1 MAVIHAPRDSMR
13 MQRRLMEYELSHG
26 IVWLHESLNGERLA
40 HQFLKAII
48 RLIHKSA
55 GCQTG
60 CIEEAFTQSLAAGL
74 VSFAQQNPE
83 VWVWFNRLLGEAVKP
98 GASFEHVASGARHRS
113 FCIPKVVLVDRHVVR
128 FRPLGHHA
136 AVRHQ
141 VDGYFSATKSD
152 RTVELYECLHGPQ
165 RAVVFVHEVTHA
177 IHSVGPAADARH
189 PGSIRVR
196 PGSRLAA
203 IRETEPERMDV
214 ARCDDSRAISI
225 RATGPAQLISCR
237 PGGHRFV

>member
-98 GASFEHVASGARHRS
+98 GASFRARGLR
-113 FCIPKVVLVDRHVVR
+113 CEAPQL
-128 FRPLGHHA
+128 
-136 AVRHQ
+136 
-141 VDGYFSATKSD
+141 
-152 RTVELYECLHGPQ
+152 LHTEGC
-165 RAVVFVHEVTHA
+165 
-177 IHSVGPAADARH
+177 
-189 PGSIRVR
+189 
-196 PGSRLAA
+196 SR
-203 IRETEPERMDV
+203 
-214 ARCDDSRAISI
+214 
-225 RATGPAQLISCR
+225 
-237 PGGHRFV
+237 